1 MSEPSLLVVMG
12 EEREDGSD
20 SLNFPAWLL
29 RVAEIAHDIVPALP
43 HFTVHHFYQQINRY
57 LATDQRFGK

>member
-1 MSEPSLLVVMG
+1 MSEPSLLVVTG
-12 EEREDGSD
+12 EEREVSSD

-29 RVAEIAHDIVPALP
+29 RVAEIAHVPALAVP